1 MRLMRRIGGGVLA
14 LSLLWSA
21 ATALAQPP
29 AKDASR
35 EAMLHTIGMLAGQG
49 LLLGHEALAGLAARY
64 DKRLATREAVGQ
76 TLADMGRYAELV
88 QAAFKE
94 RLMNRLGPE
103 ERRGS
108 RLASCSSMR
117 SPMRAALRPTLPFSC
132 SSSRRGSP
140 LCASH
145 LTQSHSP
152 ASSVTT
158 TSCR

>member
-1 MRLMRRIGGGVLA
+1 MRLTRRMLCGGVLA

-21 ATALAQPP
+21 TTALAQPPP

-88 QAAFKE
+88 QAAFKD

-103 ERRGS
+103 ERRDLGLLIGFYQVEGEAVAALAAYVRGETKS
-108 RLASCSSMR
+108 RDAFDAALERLAAIIRQIS
-117 SPMRAALRPTLPFSC
+117 L
-132 SSSRRGSP
+132 GKG
-140 LCASH
+140 
-145 LTQSHSP
+145 P
-152 ASSVTT
+152 A
-158 TSCR
+158 